1 MSKTPPQLPALSTP
15 ADDDLLI
22 IEDVSAGSTKKITR
36 KDFMKGAVV
45 QEVLQPFNDIATGTT
60 TIPKDNTIPQSGE
73 GTEFMTL
80 SFTPR
85 SADSQLIIEV
95 VVFASLSTAD
105 DLIAA
110 LFEDSDSDAIAAGA
124 EDGNADTPRCI
135 KFGTTIAAGSA
146 AARDYKVRVGG
157 GAASTVSFNGASGAR
172 LFGAITKSYIK
183 VTEIGG

>member
-1 MSKTPPQLPALSTP
+1 MSKTIPQLTPLATP
-15 ADDDLLI
+15 ADDDLVP
-22 IEDVSAGSTKKITR
+22 IEDVSAGATKHITR
-36 KDFMKGAVV
+36 KNLLKGAVV

-60 TIPKDNTIPQSGE
+60 IIPKDNTIPQSGE

-80 SFTPR
+80 TYTPR

-110 LFEDSDSDAIAAGA
+110 LFEDADTDAIAAGA

-135 KFGTTIAAGSA
+135 KFGATVPAGTD
-146 AARDYKVRVGG
+146 AARDYKVRIGG
-157 GAASTVSFNGASGAR
+157 SAASTVSFNGASGAR